1 MIKKK
6 DLDQGN
12 IKAWEEYIKNPSD
25 IYDKDKNY
33 SKENDRNG
41 RFKYDLHGYTLD
53 DANRKV
59 REIILS
65 CKEKNYKEI
74 LLITGKGLHSQND
87 KDIYVS
93 KNLGT
98 LRYSVP
104 EFIKSEFTFIGVKES
119 SVEKYEKIKDNLFAT
134 VKFVAEVISVK
145 RDKENKIIEGNPDKI
160 KFVTDNWKFTKNIK
174 QKSPNWYLSEIIK

>member
-1 MIKKK
+1 MNKKK
-6 DLDQGN
+6 DLDQVN
-12 IKAWEEYIKNPSD
+12 AKAWEEYIKNPSD
-25 IYDKDKNY
+25 IYDKDKNF
-33 SKENDRNG
+33 SKENNIKG

-65 CKEKNYKEI
+65 CSEKNYKEI
-74 LLITGKGLHSQND
+74 LLITGKGLHSKNE

-104 EFIKSEFTFIGVKES
+104 EFIKSEKELS
-119 SVEKYEKIKDNLFAT
+119 NYIISINEAEIKDGGTGALLIKLKNL
-134 VKFVAEVISVK
+134 
-145 RDKENKIIEGNPDKI
+145 
-160 KFVTDNWKFTKNIK
+160 
-174 QKSPNWYLSEIIK
+174 

>member
-6 DLDQGN
+6 DLDQDDR
-12 IKAWEEYIKNPSD
+12 KAWEEYIKNPSD

-33 SKENDRNG
+33 SNENQRKE
-41 RFKYDLHGYTLD
+41 RFKYDLHGYTLE

-59 REIILS
+59 KEIIFL
-65 CKEKNYKEI
+65 CKENKYKEI
-74 LLITGKGLHSQND
+74 LLITGKGLHSTND

-104 EFIKSEFTFIGVKES
+104 EFIKSNEELS
-119 SVEKYEKIKDNLFAT
+119 SLIISIAQADIKDGGEGAILIKLKNL
-134 VKFVAEVISVK
+134 
-145 RDKENKIIEGNPDKI
+145 
-160 KFVTDNWKFTKNIK
+160 
-174 QKSPNWYLSEIIK
+174 

>member
-6 DLDQGN
+6 DLDQDN
-12 IKAWEEYIKNPSD
+12 TKAWEEYIKNPSD
-25 IYDKDKNY
+25 IYDKDKNF
-33 SKENDRNG
+33 SKENNIKG

-65 CKEKNYKEI
+65 CSEKNYKEI
-74 LLITGKGLHSQND
+74 LLITGKGLHSKNE

-104 EFIKSEFTFIGVKES
+104 EFIKSEKELS
-119 SVEKYEKIKDNLFAT
+119 NYIISINEAEIKDGGAGAILIKLKNL
-134 VKFVAEVISVK
+134 
-145 RDKENKIIEGNPDKI
+145 
-160 KFVTDNWKFTKNIK
+160 
-174 QKSPNWYLSEIIK
+174 

>member
-6 DLDQGN
+6 DLDLDN
-12 IKAWEEYIKNPSD
+12 KKAWEEYIKNPSD
-25 IYDKDKNY
+25 IYDKDKKY
-33 SKENDRNG
+33 SKENDEKK

-53 DANRKV
+53 DANSKV

-65 CKEKNYKEI
+65 CKENNYKEI
-74 LLITGKGLHSQND
+74 LLITGKGLHSKND

-104 EFIKSEFTFIGVKES
+104 AFIKSEEELNDSIVSINEAD
-119 SVEKYEKIKDNLFAT
+119 IKDGGAGAILIKLKNL
-134 VKFVAEVISVK
+134 
-145 RDKENKIIEGNPDKI
+145 
-160 KFVTDNWKFTKNIK
+160 
-174 QKSPNWYLSEIIK
+174 

>member
-6 DLDQGN
+6 DLDQDN
-12 IKAWEEYIKNPSD
+12 TKTWEEYIKNPSD
-25 IYDKDKNY
+25 IYDKDKNF
-33 SKENDRNG
+33 SKEYIRKG

-53 DANRKV
+53 GANRKV

-65 CKEKNYKEI
+65 CKENNYKEI
-74 LLITGKGLHSQND
+74 LLITGKGLHSKNE

-104 EFIKSEFTFIGVKES
+104 EFIKS
-119 SVEKYEKIKDNLFAT
+119 
-134 VKFVAEVISVK
+134 
-145 RDKENKIIEGNPDKI
+145 DKELSNFIISINEAKMKDGGAGALLI
-160 KFVTDNWKFTKNIK
+160 KLKN
-174 QKSPNWYLSEIIK
+174 L